1 VVPLGPGICIRSG
14 SPPTVTVF
22 DAQSC
27 GGATTVRQGLELGD
41 GGTAQMIGEPIR
53 SVSLSAGAP
62 PIVTVG
68 SFGITV
74 TLPMCV
80 QVMTAFAF
88 SAGNGI
94 VGTSIRL
101 RDRGDKRVV
110 HSTCTSA
117 RLTRVRRRQMPKGPF
132 EVVLVRHGETE
143 WTRTRQ
149 HTGRTDLPLNDEGR
163 RQAELVGS
171 ALAGRQ
177 FGLVLTSPLRRARET
192 CELAG
197 LCDEAQA
204 RDELA
209 EWDYGEYEG
218 RTTAEIRAERP
229 DWSLWRDGVPGGES
243 PDDVGRRADRVI
255 DEVRAAGVDTL
266 IFGHGHQLRVLA
278 ARWLGLAP
286 ADGRLLVLGT
296 GSISILGYERET
308 AALLRWN
315 EPLEDA
321 ASPAAG

>member
-1 VVPLGPGICIRSG
+1 MAER
-14 SPPTVTVF
+14 
-22 DAQSC
+22 
-27 GGATTVRQGLELGD
+27 
-41 GGTAQMIGEPIR
+41 
-53 SVSLSAGAP
+53 
-62 PIVTVG
+62 
-68 SFGITV
+68 
-74 TLPMCV
+74 
-80 QVMTAFAF
+80 
-88 SAGNGI
+88 
-94 VGTSIRL
+94 
-101 RDRGDKRVV
+101 
-110 HSTCTSA
+110 
-117 RLTRVRRRQMPKGPF
+117 PF

-171 ALAGRQ
+171 ALAGRPL
-177 FGLVLTSPLRRARET
+177 GLVLTSPLRRARET

-197 LCDEAQA
+197 LGDLAQD
-204 RDELA
+204 RDDLA

-218 RTTAEIRAERP
+218 RTTAEIRLERS

-243 PDDVGRRADRVI
+243 PDHVGRRADRVI
-255 DEVRAAGVDTL
+255 DEVRATGVDTL
-266 IFGHGHQLRVLA
+266 IFGHGHQLRVLT

-315 EPLEDA
+315 EPLEEA